1 MSDAQ
6 QPPAAQETQPEEKKE
21 PGLGDKAKKVL
32 KDEAIRTATWEGR
45 SFLYR
50 IFGHRIGRMISQ
62 IFGK

>member
-1 MSDAQ
+1 MSDAEKPQ
-6 QPPAAQETQPEEKKE
+6 AEEAKPEEKKD
-21 PGLGDKAKKVL
+21 PSLGDKAKKVI

-50 IFGHRIGRMISQ
+50 LFGHRIGRVISQ